1 LPRGIEIEIRIDG
14 VAVILEP
21 FRRRVAAGRAG
32 PRNAASRSRDA
43 VALLDEEETCRNL
56 GVEERRRRVVDLVSG
71 EPGARSAQEA
81 IGLKLLAG
89 RVIGRADADSWLLR
103 FEPSWPAGLASRGW
117 DLYNV
122 MLSPAGQV
130 LVFEERQGMTADE
143 CEGLEVSLEGE
154 GERVWGI
161 LAVDPETGKGWMR
174 CLKFQVPRG
183 K

>member
-32 PRNAASRSRDA
+32 PRNTASRSRDA

-56 GVEERRRRVVDLVSG
+56 GAEERRRRVVDLVSG